1 MRSLVS
7 FRRLLFVALL
17 LESGL
22 LLVLIPW
29 SAFWE
34 RNYFV
39 EWSSVLAGLLT
50 SNYTRGA
57 ITGLGLVNVWAAL
70 AELGDLFGSR
80 DRQSGISNQE

>member
-1 MRSLVS
+1 
-7 FRRLLFVALL
+7 LL
-17 LESGL
+17 LETGL

-39 EWSSVLAGLLT
+39 QWSTALQDLLI

-57 ITGLGLVNVWAAL
+57 ISGLGLVNVWAAL
-70 AELGDLFGSR
+70 AELGDMFGSR
-80 DRQSGISNQE
+80 QPPADPPSDNATNQSAI

>member
-1 MRSLVS
+1 
-7 FRRLLFVALL
+7 LL
-17 LESGL
+17 LETGL

-39 EWSSVLAGLLT
+39 EWSAGLKAMLV

-57 ITGLGLVNVWAAL
+57 ISGLGLVNVWAAL
-70 AELGDLFGSR
+70 AELADMFGGAR
-80 DRQSGISNQE
+80 PQSDNPQSPINQQSDISNQP

>member
-1 MRSLVS
+1 
-7 FRRLLFVALL
+7 LL
-17 LESGL
+17 LETGL

-39 EWSSVLAGLLT
+39 QWSTALQDLLI

-57 ITGLGLVNVWAAL
+57 ISGLGLVNVWAAL
-70 AELGDLFGSR
+70 AELGDMFGG
-80 DRQSGISNQE
+80 RQSPNPQSEIDPQSDIHNPQ

>member
-1 MRSLVS
+1 
-7 FRRLLFVALL
+7 
-17 LESGL
+17 L

-39 EWSSVLAGLLT
+39 EWSTALATFLT

-70 AELGDLFGSR
+70 GELADLFGSGR
-80 DRQSGISNQE
+80 AHDAADPQSEIRNQKS

>member
-1 MRSLVS
+1 M
-7 FRRLLFVALL
+7 
-17 LESGL
+17 

-39 EWSSVLAGLLT
+39 GWSTAVAALLT
-50 SNYTRGA
+50 NNYTRGA

-70 AELGDLFGSR
+70 GELADLFGSGTPPPPGDSPSEFPR
-80 DRQSGISNQE
+80 PQ

>member
-1 MRSLVS
+1 
-7 FRRLLFVALL
+7 LL
-17 LESGL
+17 LETGL

-39 EWSSVLAGLLT
+39 QWSTALQDLLI

-57 ITGLGLVNVWAAL
+57 ISGLGLVNVWAAL
-70 AELGDLFGSR
+70 AELGDMFGSR
-80 DRQSGISNQE
+80 QPPADPPSGNATNQSAI